1 VVGRVKKPIPT
12 PHGTS
17 RFRLIDA
24 YLLRLLVW
32 PIVGCLGVTVIALL
46 LERVLR
52 LLDVLS
58 QSSARFGYVTAL
70 ATNLVPH
77 YLGLALPVAF
87 FVALFIV
94 ITKLSD
100 GSEIDALLASGQSL
114 TRVAAPFVYVGL
126 FLMVFSLVVFGYM
139 QPYSRYA
146 YRAVMHEAINAGWN
160 GKLNGG
166 SFIDQPKLLMTADGA
181 DPAGQ
186 QLTRVFIRRMDAAGH
201 EEVITAATADLRSAP
216 DGKNVIMLLRKGQ
229 RIGVDARG
237 EYRILVFD
245 QFTTNVPLSGAAAL
259 LRSRGGDERE
269 LTLGELARQ
278 AQSPNP
284 VVPRATLLAELYGRL
299 ARAAFLPFLPLLA
312 FPLGLAAKRGNR
324 TPGLIIAGVLL
335 LAFQHS
341 LQLGQSL
348 AESGKAMP
356 LAAIGLPWLIFT
368 SLSVWMFVGS
378 RKRPGQTPVTE
389 LIQRFGG
396 GIKRFRRMFRDKF
409 EQADA

>member
-1 VVGRVKKPIPT
+1 VKKKPIPK
-12 PHGTS
+12 PKGTS

-24 YLLRLLVW
+24 YLLRMLVW
-32 PIVGCLGVTVIALL
+32 PIIGCLGVTVIALL

-70 ATNLVPH
+70 AADLVPH

-114 TRVAAPFVYVGL
+114 TRIAAPFVYVGL
-126 FLMVFSLVVFGYM
+126 FLAAFSLIVFGYM

-146 YRAVMHEAINAGWN
+146 YRAVMNEAINAGWN

-166 SFIDQPKLLMTADGA
+166 AFIDEPKLLMTADGA
-181 DPAGQ
+181 NAAGQ
-186 QLTRVFIRRMDAAGH
+186 QLTRVFIRRLDVNGN
-201 EEVITAATADLRSAP
+201 EEVITAATADLRA
-216 DGKNVIMLLRKGQ
+216 DAGAKNVTMLLRKGQ

-237 EYRILVFD
+237 QYRTLIFD
-245 QFTTNVPLSGAAAL
+245 QLTTNIPLAGAAAL
-259 LRSRGGDERE
+259 LRDRGGDERE
-269 LTLGELARQ
+269 LTLVELARQ
-278 AQSPNP
+278 AQLPHP
-284 VVPRATLLAELYGRL
+284 VVPRPTLLAELYGRL

-356 LAAIGLPWLIFT
+356 LAAIGLPFLIFT
-368 SLSVWMFVGS
+368 SFSVWMFVGS

-389 LIQRFGG
+389 LIRRMGV
-396 GIKRFRRMFRDKF
+396 GIRRFRRMFRSKF

>member
-1 VVGRVKKPIPT
+1 VKKPIPT

-32 PIVGCLGVTVIALL
+32 PIIGCLGVTVIALL

-58 QSSARFGYVTAL
+58 QSSARFGYVTSL
-70 ATNLVPH
+70 AVNLVPH

-114 TRVAAPFVYVGL
+114 TRISAPFVCVGL
-126 FLMVFSLVVFGYM
+126 FLMVFSLIVFGYM

-146 YRAVMHEAINAGWN
+146 YRAVMHQAVNAGWN

-166 SFIDQPKLLMTADGA
+166 AFIDETKLLMTADGA
-181 DPAGQ
+181 DAAGQ
-186 QLTRVFIRRMDAAGH
+186 QLTRVFIRRMDVNGR
-201 EEVITAATADLRSAP
+201 EEVITAATADLRASA
-216 DGKNVIMLLRKGQ
+216 DGKTVTMLLRKGQ

-237 EYRILVFD
+237 QYRILVFD
-245 QFTTNVPLSGAAAL
+245 QFTTNVPLAGAAAL
-259 LRSRGGDERE
+259 LRARGGDERE

-278 AQSPNP
+278 ADMPNP
-284 VVPRATLLAELYGRL
+284 IVPRPTLLAELYGRL
-299 ARAAFLPFLPLLA
+299 ARALFLPFLPLLA

-348 AESGKAMP
+348 AESGKSMP
-356 LAAIGLPWLIFT
+356 LAAIGIPFLIFT

-389 LIQRFGG
+389 LIRKLGL

-409 EQADA
+409 EQAEA

>member
-1 VVGRVKKPIPT
+1 MKKLPIPI
-12 PHGTS
+12 PKGTS

-32 PIVGCLGVTVIALL
+32 PIIGCLGVTVIALL

-70 ATNLVPH
+70 AANLVPH

-126 FLMVFSLVVFGYM
+126 FLAVFSLLLFGYM
-139 QPYSRYA
+139 QPFSRYA
-146 YRAVMHEAINAGWN
+146 FNAVMHEAINAGWN

-166 SFIDQPKLLMTADGA
+166 SFIDEPKLLMTADGA
-181 DPAGQ
+181 DAAGQ
-186 QLTRVFIRRMDAAGH
+186 RLERVFIRRLDVNGH
-201 EEVITAATADLRSAP
+201 EEVITAVTADLRA
-216 DGKNVIMLLRKGQ
+216 DTAAKNVVMLLRKGQ

-237 EYRILVFD
+237 QYRILVFD
-245 QFTTNVPLSGAAAL
+245 QFTTNVPLAGAAAL
-259 LRSRGGDERE
+259 LRARGGDERE
-269 LTLGELARQ
+269 LTLGELYRQ
-278 AQSPNP
+278 AHSPDP
-284 VVPRATLLAELYGRL
+284 VVPKRTLLAELYGRL

-324 TPGLIIAGVLL
+324 TPGLIVAGILL

-348 AESGKAMP
+348 AESGKAVP
-356 LAAIGLPWLIFT
+356 SLAIGVPFAIFT
-368 SLSVWMFVGS
+368 GLSLWLFIGS

-389 LIQRFGG
+389 MVRRMGV
-396 GIKRFRRMFRDKF
+396 GIARFRRMFRSKF
-409 EQADA
+409 ERADA

>member
-1 VVGRVKKPIPT
+1 VSKHPIPV

-17 RFRLIDA
+17 RLRLIDR
-24 YLLRLLVW
+24 YLLRLLFW
-32 PIVGCLGVTVIALL
+32 PIIGCLGVTVIALL

-58 QSSARFGYVTAL
+58 QSSARFGYVTSL
-70 ATNLVPH
+70 AANLVPH

-114 TRVAAPFVYVGL
+114 TRIAAPFIYVGL
-126 FLMVFSLVVFGYM
+126 FLMVFSLIVFGYM

-146 YRAVMHEAINAGWN
+146 YRAVMHEAVNAGWN
-160 GKLNGG
+160 GKLSGG
-166 SFIDQPKLLMTADGA
+166 AFIDEPKLLMTADDA

-186 QLTRVFIRRMDAAGH
+186 RLTRVFIRRLDANGR
-201 EEVITAATADLRSAP
+201 EEVITAATADLAA
-216 DGKNVIMLLRKGQ
+216 DAGVKTVTMLLRKGQ
-229 RIGVDARG
+229 RIGLDARG
-237 EYRILVFD
+237 QYRTLIFD
-245 QFTTNVPLSGAAAL
+245 QFTTQVPLAGAAAL
-259 LRSRGGDERE
+259 LRARGGDERE

-278 AQSPNP
+278 AERSNP

-299 ARAAFLPFLPLLA
+299 ARAFFLPFLPLLA

-356 LAAIGLPWLIFT
+356 LAAIGAPFLIFT
-368 SLSVWMFVGS
+368 SFSVWMFIGS

-389 LIQRFGG
+389 LIRRMGV
-396 GIKRFRRMFRDKF
+396 GIVRFRRMFRSKF
-409 EQADA
+409 ERANA

>member
-1 VVGRVKKPIPT
+1 MKKKPIPT

-24 YLLRLLVW
+24 YLLRLLLW

-58 QSSARFGYVTAL
+58 QSSARFGYVTQL
-70 ATNLVPH
+70 AANLVPH

-114 TRVAAPFVYVGL
+114 TRVAAPFVGVGL
-126 FLMVFSLVVFGYM
+126 FLMVFSLLLFGYM

-146 YRAVMHEAINAGWN
+146 FNTVMHQAINAGWN

-166 SFIDQPKLLMTADGA
+166 AFIDQPKLLMTADGA
-181 DPAGQ
+181 DAAGQ
-186 QLTRVFIRRMDAAGH
+186 QLTRVFIRRLDAAGR
-201 EEVITAATADLRSAP
+201 EEVITATTADLRPDA
-216 DGKNVIMLLRKGQ
+216 DGKTVTMLLRKGQ
-229 RIGVDARG
+229 RIGLDAQG
-237 EYRILVFD
+237 AYRILVFD
-245 QFTTNVPLSGAAAL
+245 QFTTNVPLAGAEAL
-259 LRSRGGDERE
+259 LKARGDNERE

-278 AQSPNP
+278 AESPHP
-284 VVPRATLLAELYGRL
+284 VIPRPTLLAELYGRI
-299 ARAAFLPFLPLLA
+299 ARALFLPFLPLLA

-356 LAAIGLPWLIFT
+356 LAAIGVPWLIFT
-368 SLSVWMFVGS
+368 GLSVWMFVGS

-389 LIQRFGG
+389 LIRRLGV

-409 EQADA
+409 EQAEA

>member
-1 VVGRVKKPIPT
+1 VSKPRIPV
-12 PHGTS
+12 PRGTS
-17 RFRLIDA
+17 QLRLIDR
-24 YLLRLLVW
+24 YLLRMLIW
-32 PIVGCLGVTVIALL
+32 PIIGCLGVTVIALL

-70 ATNLVPH
+70 AANLVPH

-114 TRVAAPFVYVGL
+114 TRIAAPFIGVGV
-126 FLMVFSLVVFGYM
+126 FLMIFSLLVFGYM

-166 SFIDQPKLLMTADGA
+166 AFIDEPKLLMTADDA

-186 QLTRVFIRRMDAAGH
+186 RLTRVFIRRMDANGH
-201 EEVITAATADLRSAP
+201 EEVITAANADLRA
-216 DGKNVIMLLRKGQ
+216 DAQAKTVTMLLRKGQ
-229 RIGVDARG
+229 RISVDSRG
-237 EYRILVFD
+237 GYRTLVFD
-245 QFTTNVPLSGAAAL
+245 QFTTNIPLAGASAL

-269 LTLGELARQ
+269 LTLGELVRQ
-278 AQSPNP
+278 AKLPNP
-284 VVPRATLLAELYGRL
+284 VMPRTTLLAELYGRL
-299 ARAAFLPFLPLLA
+299 ARAIFLPFLPLLA

-341 LQLGQSL
+341 LQLGQSM
-348 AESGKAMP
+348 AEAGKAMP
-356 LAAIGLPWLIFT
+356 LAAIGVPFLLFT
-368 SLSVWMFVGS
+368 GFSVWMFIGS
-378 RKRPGQTPVTE
+378 RKRPGQTPVSE
-389 LIQRFGG
+389 LIRRMGLG
-396 GIKRFRRMFRDKF
+396 LARLRRMFRSRF
-409 EQADA
+409 ERANP

>member
-1 VVGRVKKPIPT
+1 MKKPIPT

-58 QSSARFGYVTAL
+58 QSSARFGYVTQL
-70 ATNLVPH
+70 AANLVPH

-114 TRVAAPFVYVGL
+114 TRVAAPFVYVGV
-126 FLMVFSLVVFGYM
+126 FLALFSLLLFGYM

-146 YRAVMHEAINAGWN
+146 FNTVMHAAINAGWN

-166 SFIDQPKLLMTADGA
+166 AFIDQPKLLMTADGA
-181 DPAGQ
+181 DAAGQ
-186 QLTRVFIRRMDAAGH
+186 QLTRVFIRRLDAAGR
-201 EEVITAATADLRSAP
+201 EEVITATTADLRP
-216 DGKNVIMLLRKGQ
+216 DAHGKTVTMLLRKGQ
-229 RIGVDARG
+229 RIGLDAQNH
-237 EYRILVFD
+237 YRILVFD
-245 QFTTNVPLSGAAAL
+245 QFTTNVPLAGAEAL
-259 LRSRGGDERE
+259 LKPRGDNERE
-269 LTLGELARQ
+269 LTLGELARE
-278 AQSPNP
+278 AQSPHP
-284 VVPRATLLAELYGRL
+284 AIPRPTLLAELYGRL

-356 LAAIGLPWLIFT
+356 LAAIGVPWLIFT

-389 LIQRFGG
+389 LIRRLGVG
-396 GIKRFRRMFRDKF
+396 LKRFRRMFRDKF
-409 EQADA
+409 EQAEA

>member
-1 VVGRVKKPIPT
+1 MKKKPIPT

-24 YLLRLLVW
+24 YLLRMLAW

-58 QSSARFGYVTAL
+58 QSSARFGYVTSL
-70 ATNLVPH
+70 AANLVPH

-114 TRVAAPFVYVGL
+114 TRVAAPFVCVGL
-126 FLMVFSLVVFGYM
+126 FLMVFSLIVFGYM

-181 DPAGQ
+181 DAAGQ

-201 EEVITAATADLRSAP
+201 EEVITAATADLRADA
-216 DGKNVIMLLRKGQ
+216 DGKTVTMLLRKGQ

-237 EYRILVFD
+237 QYRTLIFD
-245 QFTTNVPLSGAAAL
+245 QFTTNVPLAGAAAL

-278 AQSPNP
+278 ADMPNP
-284 VVPRATLLAELYGRL
+284 IVPRATLLAELYGRL
-299 ARAAFLPFLPLLA
+299 ARALFLPFLPLLA

-356 LAAIGLPWLIFT
+356 LAAIGTPWLIFT
-368 SLSVWMFVGS
+368 ALSVWMFVGS

-389 LIQRFGG
+389 LIRRFGV

-409 EQADA
+409 EQAEA

>member
-1 VVGRVKKPIPT
+1 MPV

-17 RFRLIDA
+17 RLRLIDR
-24 YLLRLLVW
+24 YLLRLLFW
-32 PIVGCLGVTVIALL
+32 PIIGCLGVTVIALL

-58 QSSARFGYVTAL
+58 QSSARFGYVTSL
-70 ATNLVPH
+70 AANLVPH

-114 TRVAAPFVYVGL
+114 TRIAAPFICVGL
-126 FLMVFSLVVFGYM
+126 FLTVFSLIVFGYM

-146 YRAVMHEAINAGWN
+146 YRAVMHEAVNAGWN
-160 GKLNGG
+160 GKLSGG
-166 SFIDQPKLLMTADGA
+166 AFIDEPKLLMTADDA

-186 QLTRVFIRRMDAAGH
+186 RLTRVFIRRLDANGR
-201 EEVITAATADLRSAP
+201 EEVITAATADLAADP
-216 DGKNVIMLLRKGQ
+216 GVKTVTMLLRKGQ
-229 RIGVDARG
+229 RIGLDARG
-237 EYRILVFD
+237 QYRTLVFD
-245 QFTTNVPLSGAAAL
+245 QFTTQVPLAGAAAL
-259 LRSRGGDERE
+259 LRTRGGDERE

-278 AQSPNP
+278 AELPKP

-299 ARAAFLPFLPLLA
+299 ARAFFLPFLPLLA

-356 LAAIGLPWLIFT
+356 LAAIGAPFLIFT
-368 SLSVWMFVGS
+368 SFSVWMFIGS

-389 LIQRFGG
+389 LIRRM
-396 GIKRFRRMFRDKF
+396 GIGIVRFRRMFRSKF
-409 EQADA
+409 ERANA

>member
-1 VVGRVKKPIPT
+1 VKKPIPT

-24 YLLRLLVW
+24 YLLRMLVW

-58 QSSARFGYVTAL
+58 QSSARFGYVTSL
-70 ATNLVPH
+70 AANLVPH

-126 FLMVFSLVVFGYM
+126 FLMVFSLIVFGYM

-146 YRAVMHEAINAGWN
+146 YRAVMNEAINAGWN

-166 SFIDQPKLLMTADGA
+166 SFIDEPKLLMTADGA
-181 DPAGQ
+181 DAAGQ
-186 QLTRVFIRRMDAAGH
+186 QLTRVFIRRMDVTGR
-201 EEVITAATADLRSAP
+201 EEVITAATADLRVEP
-216 DGKNVIMLLRKGQ
+216 DAKTVTMLLRKGQ

-237 EYRILVFD
+237 A
-245 QFTTNVPLSGAAAL
+245 VPHPDLRPVHHARSPWPARPPCCATAAA
-259 LRSRGGDERE
+259 
-269 LTLGELARQ
+269 
-278 AQSPNP
+278 
-284 VVPRATLLAELYGRL
+284 
-299 ARAAFLPFLPLLA
+299 
-312 FPLGLAAKRGNR
+312 
-324 TPGLIIAGVLL
+324 
-335 LAFQHS
+335 
-341 LQLGQSL
+341 
-348 AESGKAMP
+348 
-356 LAAIGLPWLIFT
+356 T
-368 SLSVWMFVGS
+368 S
-378 RKRPGQTPVTE
+378 
-389 LIQRFGG
+389 
-396 GIKRFRRMFRDKF
+396 
-409 EQADA
+409 AN

>member
-1 VVGRVKKPIPT
+1 MSKSRIPV
-12 PHGTS
+12 PHGS
-17 RFRLIDA
+17 SGLRLIDR
-24 YLLRLLVW
+24 YLLRMLFW
-32 PIVGCLGVTVIALL
+32 PIIGCLGVTVIALL

-58 QSSARFGYVTAL
+58 QSSARFGYVTSL
-70 ATNLVPH
+70 AANLVPH

-114 TRVAAPFVYVGL
+114 TRIAAPFICVGL

-146 YRAVMHEAINAGWN
+146 YRAVMHQAINAGWS
-160 GKLNGG
+160 GKLSGG
-166 SFIDQPKLLMTADGA
+166 AFIDEPRFLMTADDA
-181 DPAGQ
+181 DAAGQ
-186 QLTRVFIRRMDAAGH
+186 RLTRVFIRRVDANGH
-201 EEVITAATADLRSAP
+201 EEVITAATADLRA
-216 DGKNVIMLLRKGQ
+216 DAGAKTVTMLLRKGQ
-229 RIGVDARG
+229 RISVDSRG
-237 EYRILVFD
+237 GYRTLVFD
-245 QFTTNVPLSGAAAL
+245 QFTTNVPLAGAAAL

-278 AQSPNP
+278 AELPNP
-284 VVPRATLLAELYGRL
+284 VVPRTTLLAELYGRL
-299 ARAAFLPFLPLLA
+299 ARAVFLPFLPLLA

-341 LQLGQSL
+341 LQLGQSM
-348 AESGKAMP
+348 AEAGRAMP
-356 LAAIGLPWLIFT
+356 LVAIGVPFLLFT
-368 SLSVWMFVGS
+368 GFSVWMFVGS

-389 LIQRFGG
+389 LIRRMGVG
-396 GIKRFRRMFRDKF
+396 LVRFRRMFRSKF
-409 EQADA
+409 ERANA

>member
-1 VVGRVKKPIPT
+1 VSKLPIPV
-12 PHGTS
+12 PRGAS
-17 RFRLIDA
+17 RLRLIDR
-24 YLLRLLVW
+24 YLLRLLFW
-32 PIVGCLGVTVIALL
+32 PIIGCLGVTVIALL

-58 QSSARFGYVTAL
+58 QSSARFGYVTSL
-70 ATNLVPH
+70 AVNLVPH

-94 ITKLSD
+94 ITRLSD

-114 TRVAAPFVYVGL
+114 TRIAAPFVYVGL
-126 FLMVFSLVVFGYM
+126 FLAIFSLIVFGYM

-146 YRAVMHEAINAGWN
+146 YRAVMHEAVNAGWN

-166 SFIDQPKLLMTADGA
+166 AFIDEPKLLMTADNA
-181 DPAGQ
+181 DAAGQ
-186 QLTRVFIRRMDAAGH
+186 RLTRVFIRRLDANGH
-201 EEVITAATADLRSAP
+201 EEVITANTADLRA
-216 DGKNVIMLLRKGQ
+216 DVGAKNVTMLLRKGQ
-229 RIGVDARG
+229 RIGLDARG
-237 EYRILVFD
+237 QYRTLLFD
-245 QFTTNVPLSGAAAL
+245 QFTTQVPLAGAAAL
-259 LRSRGGDERE
+259 LRDRGGDERE
-269 LTLGELARQ
+269 LTLVELARQ
-278 AQSPNP
+278 ANLPHP
-284 VVPRATLLAELYGRL
+284 VVPRPTLLAELYGRL

-356 LAAIGLPWLIFT
+356 LAAIGAPFLIFT
-368 SLSVWMFVGS
+368 SFSVWMFLGS

-389 LIQRFGG
+389 LIRRMGL
-396 GIKRFRRMFRDKF
+396 GIARFRRMFQSKSER
-409 EQADA
+409 AAA

>member
-1 VVGRVKKPIPT
+1 MKRPIPT

-24 YLLRLLVW
+24 YLLRLLAW
-32 PIVGCLGVTVIALL
+32 PIVACLGVTVIALL

-58 QSSARFGYVTAL
+58 QSSARFGYVTSL
-70 ATNLVPH
+70 AANLAPH

-114 TRVAAPFVYVGL
+114 TRIAAPFVCVGL
-126 FLMVFSLVVFGYM
+126 FLMIFSLIVFGYM

-166 SFIDQPKLLMTADGA
+166 AFIDQPKLLMTADGA
-181 DPAGQ
+181 DAAGQ
-186 QLTRVFIRRMDAAGH
+186 QLTRVFIRRMDAAGR
-201 EEVITAATADLRSAP
+201 EEVITAATADLRPDA
-216 DGKNVIMLLRKGQ
+216 DGKTVIMLLRKGQ
-229 RIGVDARG
+229 RIAIDARG
-237 EYRILVFD
+237 QYRILVFD
-245 QFTTNVPLSGAAAL
+245 QFTTNMPLAGAAAL

-278 AQSPNP
+278 ADAPHP

-299 ARAAFLPFLPLLA
+299 ARSAFLPFLPLLA

-356 LAAIGLPWLIFT
+356 LAAIGTPWLIFV
-368 SLSVWMFVGS
+368 SLSLWMFIGS

-389 LIQRFGG
+389 MIRRFGV

-409 EQADA
+409 EQAEA

>member
-1 VVGRVKKPIPT
+1 VKKKPIPT
-12 PHGTS
+12 PRGTS

-24 YLLRLLVW
+24 YLLRMLVW

-70 ATNLVPH
+70 AANLVPH

-126 FLMVFSLVVFGYM
+126 FLMVFSLIVFGYM

-146 YRAVMHEAINAGWN
+146 YRAVMNEAINAGWN

-166 SFIDQPKLLMTADGA
+166 SFIDEPKLLMTADGA
-181 DPAGQ
+181 NASGQ
-186 QLTRVFIRRMDAAGH
+186 QLTRVFIRRLDVNGR
-201 EEVITAATADLRSAP
+201 EEVITAATADLRADSNA
-216 DGKNVIMLLRKGQ
+216 KNVVMLLRKGQ

-237 EYRILVFD
+237 QYRTLIFD
-245 QFTTNVPLSGAAAL
+245 QLTTNIPLAGAATL
-259 LRSRGGDERE
+259 LRNRGGDERE

-278 AQSPNP
+278 ANLPNP
-284 VVPRATLLAELYGRL
+284 VVPRPTLLAELYGRL

-356 LAAIGLPWLIFT
+356 LAAIGVPWLIFV
-368 SLSVWMFVGS
+368 SLSLWMFIGS

-389 LIQRFGG
+389 LIRRLGV
-396 GIKRFRRMFRDKF
+396 GIKRLRRMFRSKF